1 MQQAGHEKTKEA
13 NVTPVSWKRIKKWWT
28 VAEYL
33 LHVNLSCLYFV
44 FVFSDIEWLLLLLSV
59 YVGKPWKNASGIE
72 QKPN

>member
-28 VAEYL
+28 VAEYV

-44 FVFSDIEWLLLLLSV
+44 FVFSDIE
-59 YVGKPWKNASGIE
+59 
-72 QKPN
+72 